1 MKSSSAAAAAALFF
15 AFPSNSL
22 GYTWNFKST
31 PTQCGQ
37 LTIAISGQGSPPY
50 SVLIL
55 PSGQT
60 SFQNGTEVRKIIE
73 ANSTADSSEITFQL
87 KYPAN
92 SQFVAVVSGHS
103 LGLTWYF
110 GAMGWM
116 DGKVLEKRQGWGEIE
131 EEGVVFRASGRVP
144 RMTSVSDS
152 TGFGSGGTSA
162 AAQVTDS
169 NDSSCYDASTSVVP
183 QWVFNTEP
191 QSQIVQCQPTRLWW
205 DPSKVQGKVSFLG
218 VIPGGNSFK
227 IPEGQITD
235 KSSSGLGTGFDWT
248 PNIRAGTTLHIVGSD
263 GRGTGNGGSTRPNV
277 GDNINRDNSC
287 LNDQSP
293 SSTAGNP
300 AGGSYPTDSSGN
312 GVSESGGGNKTNVG
326 AIVGGV
332 VGGVFALIALAL
344 VLWFFRKRSQDR
356 RRPHEKPVDL
366 LNADEGDES
375 DRRQHLPQYYEP
387 EPFLMPDPTVAGS
400 EHDTEGRPLS
410 THYSDRPS
418 SRSGTPDIAS
428 TSGATRKTAPRP
440 YRAVNIIQHDD
451 AGPSDKPE
459 PEAPET
465 IELPPA
471 YTNIRQ

>member
-15 AFPSNSL
+15 ALPSNSL

-37 LTIAISGQGSPPY
+37 LTIAISGQGKPPY

-60 SFQNGTEVRKIIE
+60 SFQNGVEVRKIIE
-73 ANSTADSSEITFQL
+73 ANSTGDATEISLQL
-87 KYPAN
+87 NYPAE
-92 SQFVAVVSGHS
+92 SQFVAV
-103 LGLTWYF
+103 
-110 GAMGWM
+110 
-116 DGKVLEKRQGWGEIE
+116 
-131 EEGVVFRASGRVP
+131 
-144 RMTSVSDS
+144 VSDS

-162 AAQVTDS
+162 AAQVTS
-169 NDSSCYDASTSVVP
+169 SSDSSCFDPSRSVDP
-183 QWVFNTEP
+183 QWVFNISP
-191 QSQIVQCQPTRLWW
+191 QSQIVQCQSTRLWW
-205 DPSKVQGKVSFLG
+205 DPSKVQGNPSFLG
-218 VIPGGNSFK
+218 VIPGGDSFK
-227 IPEGQITD
+227 IPQGEITNKASD
-235 KSSSGLGTGFDWT
+235 GLGTGFDWT
-248 PNIRAGTTLHIVGSD
+248 PNIRAGTVLHIVASD
-263 GRGTGNGGSTRPNV
+263 GRGTGNGGSTRPTV
-277 GDNINRDNSC
+277 GDNPNRDNSC
-287 LNDQSP
+287 LNGQSP
-293 SSTAGNP
+293 SSTAGSP

-312 GVSESGGGNKTNVG
+312 GVNEGGGGNKANVG

-387 EPFLMPDPTVAGS
+387 EPFLMPDPTVVGS
-400 EHDTEGRPLS
+400 EHDAEGRPLS

-451 AGPSDKPE
+451 AGPSENKPE